1 MSRSA
6 GGLLMRWGVF
16 VALLLVLNAVFYGL
30 GVHQRINV
38 VGSIML
44 SFVVTA
50 VMYGLRA
57 MKQKP

>member
-1 MSRSA
+1 
-6 GGLLMRWGVF
+6 MRWGVF

-30 GVHQRINV
+30 GAHQHISV

-44 SFVVTA
+44 SLVVTA
-50 VMYGLRA
+50 VMYGFRA